1 MKAKKFN
8 DHSEKPKFIAQPN
21 PLVPHSWQIFEFK
34 DDKNSYEPVGDY
46 TLLQTNEALEITEK
60 KMVNL
65 TRILNGKKDLIDL
78 GNLTKKRVLYTIV
91 PKASADDPT
100 KIIFRDQDGTGVSKE
115 NAVLTLEKGVLHD
128 ETR

>member
-8 DHSEKPKFIAQPN
+8 DHSEKPKFITKPN

-46 TLLQTNEALEITEK
+46 TLIDIKEDIEITEK

-65 TRILNGKKDLIDL
+65 TRLLNGKRDLIEF
-78 GNLTKKRVLYTIV
+78 GNLTKKRILYTII

-115 NAVLTLEKGVLHD
+115 NAVLTLEKGVID
-128 ETR
+128 D